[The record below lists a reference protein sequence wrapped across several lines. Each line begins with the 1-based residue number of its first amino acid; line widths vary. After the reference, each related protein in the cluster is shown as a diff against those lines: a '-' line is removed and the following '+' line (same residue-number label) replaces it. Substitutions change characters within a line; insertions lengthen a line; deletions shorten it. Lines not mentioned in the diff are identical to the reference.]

1 MNIFLT
7 FFIPFPIENNV
18 LSDYEYNYSKIR
30 IHYIKTWLIF
40 DCLFGIPINTI
51 FNFIEYKEEDKV
63 LRNRQYLSLLR
74 ILKVFIAFKNILI
87 EKRHKKNEH
96 SYIDDY
102 IGSNGK
108 RLFQFFIF
116 LFTLTHISS
125 CIWAFIGQL
134 EHPNWIY
141 KYNLLDKANIE
152 IYFASMYY
160 NFATIFS
167 IGYGDICATNF
178 FFIYVSII

>member
-1 MNIFLT
+1 M
-7 FFIPFPIENNV
+7 
-18 LSDYEYNYSKIR
+18 
-30 IHYIKTWLIF
+30 
-40 DCLFGIPINTI
+40 
-51 FNFIEYKEEDKV
+51 

-167 IGYGDICATNF
+167 IGYGDICATKYF
-178 FFIYVSII
+178 SYILFLFIL